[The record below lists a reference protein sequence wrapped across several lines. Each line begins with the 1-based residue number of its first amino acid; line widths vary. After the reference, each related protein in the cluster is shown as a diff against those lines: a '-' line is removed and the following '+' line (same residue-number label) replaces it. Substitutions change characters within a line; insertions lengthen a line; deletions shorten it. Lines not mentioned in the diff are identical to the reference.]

1 MALFPLNPGLT
12 PLGQM
17 DCVDTEIASLL
28 GGEVMTLTS
37 VAAAN
42 SASEKH
48 AFDVDGYLY
57 DASGTLLNRVASTRA
72 SAASSVPLYLS
83 DDGTTGYGT
92 LFGQTIGVP
101 VGLSTTG
108 TNLGPHTA
116 AASGKVTLWDK
127 PGRYAVT
134 VNALAADFVSAI
146 PSTGLFPGEVI
157 GFGSGVDLGKLA
169 HVGCANDVAG
179 SGVAYFVEFKPRP
192 GLVNTPN
199 RLVSV
204 GASDLFDRIEI
215 EFHAGA
221 GNRTLN

>member
-1 MALFPLNPGLT
+1 MALFSLNPGLV

-17 DCVDTEIASLL
+17 DCVDTEISSLL

-37 VAAAN
+37 VASAN

-48 AFDVDGYLY
+48 AADDDGYLY
-57 DASGTLLNRVASTRA
+57 DASGTLLNRVASVRA
-72 SAASSVPLYLS
+72 SAAASVPLYLC

-92 LFGQTIGVP
+92 MFGQTIGVP
-101 VGLSTTG
+101 AGLSTTG

-134 VNALAADFVSAI
+134 TDALAADFISAI
-146 PSTGLFPGEVI
+146 PSTGLFPGEVL
-157 GFGSGVDLGKLA
+157 GFGSSTDLAKLA
-169 HVGCANDVAG
+169 HNACANKIAG

-192 GLVNTPN
+192 GLVNTPA
-199 RLVSV
+199 RLVQV
-204 GASDLFDRIEI
+204 GAPNAVDRIEF